1 MDTPNIRHLFYL
13 HRQKTSLSPL
23 GDSLL
28 GRITLA
34 LLLGL
39 SLLNSPGARAQ
50 SEMKYRRVHLE
61 DYDDKAIRYGFLF
74 AAPFTRFNIK
84 YNNNYAQ
91 AANGDSTYQM
101 YSPNQVGFRVGFVMN
116 AILSEHWDV
125 RLTPAVSI
133 YSRSVDYRYAG
144 GTSKSELR
152 ESTWVE
158 LPLLFK
164 YKSKR
169 RMNSRMYL
177 VGGAS
182 LGLETNVRKR
192 EVTGSS
198 RLLTKNTDLA
208 VEYGIGFEQFFEFF
222 KFAPELRFSHGL
234 LNLYEPVQNAN
245 FNRGLQR
252 LTTHTVTLYLTFE

>member
-1 MDTPNIRHLFYL
+1 MDTPNIRHLFNLY
-13 HRQKTSLSPL
+13 RKEATRSPL
-23 GDSLL
+23 KRLFFIFLL
-28 GRITLA
+28 GV
-34 LLLGL
+34 G
-39 SLLNSPGARAQ
+39 LLNGRGAQAQ

-61 DYDDKAIRYGFLF
+61 DYDDKSIRYGFLF
-74 AAPFTRFNIK
+74 AAPVTRFNIK
-84 YNNNYAQ
+84 YNSGYAQ
-91 AANGDSTYQM
+91 PASATGDSTYQL
-101 YSPNQVGFRVGFVMN
+101 YSPNQVGFRVGFIMN

-133 YSRSVDYRYAG
+133 YSRSVEYRYTG

-169 RMNSRMYL
+169 RMNSRMYM

-182 LGLETNVRKR
+182 VGMETNVRKR

-234 LNLYEPVQNAN
+234 VNLYQPVQNAN